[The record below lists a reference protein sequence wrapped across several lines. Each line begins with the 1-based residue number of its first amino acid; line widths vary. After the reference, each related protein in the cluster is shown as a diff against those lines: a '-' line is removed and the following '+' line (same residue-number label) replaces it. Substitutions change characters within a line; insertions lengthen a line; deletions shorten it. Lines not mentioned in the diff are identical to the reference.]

1 MQKNTRWIQSA
12 RHLLLLVALLCS
24 SFSSMAADEETYT
37 LNFRDADIKELIK
50 FVADT
55 TGYTVIMDP
64 KIRANIQVISQEPVN
79 RQQLYDMFL
88 SVLSMNGF
96 TAIKN
101 DNVLR
106 IVSDKTVR
114 TQPIPV
120 TSSGRV
126 NAEYITRVIELENI
140 SATKLIPVLRPLM
153 PQEGHMAAYADS
165 NAIIVSDSRENVQKI
180 IEIIA
185 QLDKTTQQE
194 TEIIKLKYA
203 SAEEV
208 VRILNQIL
216 KPQGSDKNTSEDRV
230 NLVADTRSNSI
241 LISGGGLARMKAIV
255 LVAKMDTAL
264 ESVGNAR
271 VIYLNYA
278 NAKDL
283 APVLSKVSQ
292 NMARLDSGAGGTAAR
307 AATGNAGSAIEADEA
322 TNALIITA
330 QSEVMEGLQAIIERL
345 DVPRAQVMVE
355 AIIVEVT
362 QGDMKDLGVDFMF
375 ADLKGGFGGSNHT
388 GRLGGIAQGGF
399 NTDNEKA
406 VTGLAGALASIPGAI
421 WGGLDFKPNGTSFAA
436 ILTALE
442 SSGETN
448 ILSTPS
454 LMTLDNNEASIV
466 VGQEVP
472 FVTGSYTST
481 GGGNNSNPGN
491 PFQTINRKNVGITLK
506 VTPHVNEGGQITL
519 KIIQEVSGLAAT
531 EQSTVDV
538 VTNERRIET
547 TVNTQDGETI
557 VLGGLIE
564 DDVSEVVS
572 KVPILGDMPLL
583 GRLFKKTKT
592 TVTKKNLMVFIR
604 PTVVRSAE
612 NIRDVSKRQYQYMR
626 EVQKY
631 KHARGVDLFD
641 DDVLPILPDWEK
653 QLEKLKRA
661 QQEQKQKER
670 ALEQEQ
676 QPITDDN
683 E

>member
-1 MQKNTRWIQSA
+1 MLKNTHWIPSF
-12 RHLLLLVALLCS
+12 RKLLLVVLICT
-24 SFSSMAADEETYT
+24 SFSTMAVDEETYT

-120 TSSGRV
+120 TSRGRV

-140 SATKLIPVLRPLM
+140 TATKLIPVLRPLM

-180 IEIIA
+180 IEIIS
-185 QLDKTTQQE
+185 QLDKATQQE

-216 KPQGSDKNTSEDRV
+216 KPQGGDKNSSEDRV

-241 LISGGGLARMKAIV
+241 LISGSGQARMKAIV

-283 APVLSKVSQ
+283 APVLAKVSQ
-292 NMARLDSGAGGTAAR
+292 NMARLDSGSGTTGR
-307 AATGNAGSAIEADEA
+307 AASNVGSAIEADEG

-375 ADLKGGFGGSNHT
+375 ADLKNGFGGSNHT
-388 GRLGGIAQGGF
+388 GHLGGIAQGAF

-406 VTGLAGALASIPGAI
+406 VTGLAGALASIPGAL
-421 WGGLDFKPNGTSFAA
+421 WGGVDFKPNGNSFAA

-547 TVNTQDGETI
+547 TVNTHDGETI
-557 VLGGLIE
+557 VLGGLIQ

-572 KVPILGDMPLL
+572 KVPVLGDMPIL

-604 PTVVRSAE
+604 PTVVRSSDHV
-612 NIRDVSKRQYQYMR
+612 RDVSKRQYQYMS

-641 DDVLPILPDWEK
+641 EDVLPMLPEW
-653 QLEKLKRA
+653 
-661 QQEQKQKER
+661 
-670 ALEQEQ
+670 EQ
-676 QPITDDN
+676 QIKSLKQTREQNSTQSD

>member
-1 MQKNTRWIQSA
+1 MHKNKHGIQLA
-12 RHLLLLVALLCS
+12 RRVVLLVALLCS
-24 SFSSMAADEETYT
+24 SLSTLAVEEETYT

-120 TSSGRV
+120 TSTGRV

-140 SATKLIPVLRPLM
+140 TATKLIPVLRPLM

-180 IEIIA
+180 IEIIS

-216 KPQGSDKNTSEDRV
+216 KPQGGDKNTSEDRV

-241 LISGGGLARMKAIV
+241 LISGGGQARLKAIV

-292 NMARLDSGAGGTAAR
+292 NMARLDSGAGTATRTAS
-307 AATGNAGSAIEADEA
+307 NVGSAIEADEA

-375 ADLKGGFGGSNHT
+375 ADLKNGFGSSNHT
-388 GRLGGIAQGGF
+388 GNLGGIAQGAF
-399 NTDNEKA
+399 NDDNEKA
-406 VTGLAGALASIPGAI
+406 ITGLAGALASIPGAL
-421 WGGLDFKPNGTSFAA
+421 WGGVDFKPNGNSFAA

-557 VLGGLIE
+557 VLGGLIQ
-564 DDVSEVVS
+564 DDVNEVVS
-572 KVPILGDMPLL
+572 KIPILGDMPLL

-604 PTVVRSAE
+604 PTVVRTSDH
-612 NIRDVSKRQYQYMR
+612 IRDVSKRQYQYMSD
-626 EVQKY
+626 VQKY

-641 DDVLPILPDWEK
+641 EDVLPMLPDWENQLKNLK
-653 QLEKLKRA
+653 QSR
-661 QQEQKQKER
+661 
-670 ALEQEQ
+670 EQ
-676 QPITDDN
+676 QQNTDSH